1 MSDVLSCP
9 AVCWCSQNLPQGGK
23 STILMDRIFRAIA
36 GFMRNKILHPLFF
49 IIVLLLTIVACNAP
63 WMAPRSQSVMTAED
77 LRQTVEAMP
86 TFTPAGTQTLAPSPS
101 QNQPDTFTPPTPYP
115 EMIGSEI
122 EYFTQSGDTLAG
134 LAGRFGVEPGEI
146 AAQEP
151 LPMEGYLIHDMT
163 LTIPN
168 HVGEVSSSRWL
179 LPDSELINSS
189 TGFDVEA
196 FVDDAG
202 GYLID
207 HHEIVED
214 EDLTGVSIIQRVASE
229 FSINPRLLLALL
241 EYRGGWVFSH
251 RVGAVDERYP
261 IGFRIPGREGLYE
274 ELKITATQL
283 NRGYYGW
290 REGEGTTLQ
299 FENGVSLRL
308 DPRLNAG
315 TVALMRLFSV
325 LVNPAGWEDDLY
337 APNGFPALHRNMVG
351 NAWARDGDLGPLI
364 PEGLTQPDLELP
376 FFPGEAWSLTAGPHR
391 VWNAG
396 TPLGA
401 LDISPITAEEPCE
414 VSYLWATASAPGIVV
429 RAKDNVVAL
438 DLDGDGTEGSGW
450 VLVYFHLADEGLV
463 SDGSRVTTDQPLG
476 HPSCEGG
483 IASGTH
489 VHIARK
495 YNGEWLQAD
504 GPVPF
509 VLSDWRVVAGERIY
523 KGTFVK
529 GDQVV
534 TADPSGRSGST
545 IVR

>member
-1 MSDVLSCP
+1 
-9 AVCWCSQNLPQGGK
+9 
-23 STILMDRIFRAIA
+23 
-36 GFMRNKILHPLFF
+36 MRSKILHPLFF
-49 IIVLLLTIVACNAP
+49 IIAVLLTIVACNAP
-63 WMAPRSQSVMTAED
+63 WMTPRSQSVMTAED

-86 TFTPAGTQTLAPSPS
+86 TFTPAGTQTVAPSPS
-101 QNQPDTFTPPTPYP
+101 QNQPDSFTPPTPYP

-122 EYFTQSGDTLAG
+122 EYRTQSGDTLAG
-134 LAGRFGVEPGEI
+134 LAGRFGVGPGEI

-202 GYLID
+202 GYLSD
-207 HHEIVED
+207 HHEMVED

-251 RVGAVDERYP
+251 PVGAADERYP
-261 IGFRIPGREGLYE
+261 IGFRILGREGLYE

-290 REGEGTTLQ
+290 REGEFTSLQ
-299 FENGVSLRL
+299 FQDGSPLRL

-325 LVNPAGWEDDLY
+325 LANPPGWEDDLY
-337 APNGFPALHRNMVG
+337 APNGFPAHHRNIFG
-351 NAWARDGDLGPLI
+351 DPWARGPRPLI
-364 PEGLTQPDLELP
+364 PADLDQPELELP
-376 FFPGEAWSLTAGPHR
+376 FHPGESWSLTGGPHR
-391 VWNAG
+391 SWNAG
-396 TPLGA
+396 TPFGA
-401 LDISPITAEEPCE
+401 LDISPIIAGEPCA
-414 VSYLWATASAPGIVV
+414 VSYSWVTSSSPGVVV
-429 RAKDNVVAL
+429 RAQDNAVAL
-438 DLDGDGTEGSGW
+438 DLDGDGDEGSGW
-450 VLVYFHLADEGLV
+450 VIVFYHISEQGMV
-463 SDGSRVTTDQPLG
+463 PEGSRLVVDQRIG

-483 IASGTH
+483 QTTGTH

-495 YNGEWLQAD
+495 YNGEWLSAD

-509 VLSDWRVVAGERIY
+509 VLSGWRAVAGERIY
-523 KGTFVK
+523 KGTLIK
-529 GDQVV
+529 GDQTV
-534 TADPSGRSGST
+534 TADLSGRSGST